1 MSTGTS
7 SKSQSTRLH
16 TAGIAFGCDADSFCP
31 DRPLERDEMAELLVR
46 AFGHENSAGTDYFTD
61 DEGNPFEESINK
73 LAAAGITVGCNPPA
87 NDHYC
92 PDRNL
97 QRAEMATFFV
107 RELGL

>member
-1 MSTGTS
+1 
-7 SKSQSTRLH
+7 
-16 TAGIAFGCDADSFCP
+16 
-31 DRPLERDEMAELLVR
+31 MAELLVR
-46 AFGHENSAGTDYFTD
+46 AFGHENSAGTDFFVD

-73 LAAAGITVGCNPPA
+73 LAAAGMTVGCNPPA
-87 NDHYC
+87 NDRYC